1 MKHLPVLSFVRRWTS
16 WALAIKKASSSSSPT
31 KAMHLFS
38 KMHRNGVPIDTF
50 CVLFTLKS
58 STHLQSLPIIHH
70 LHAHIIKLGFTSQVH
85 VATCLLNAYVLL
97 SFIDACILFD
107 EMPQK
112 NIVTWNTM
120 IFGCSRSGDINKARE
135 LFEKM
140 PDRDTVSWSSII
152 SAYTNVGSYMSSLYL
167 FRRMLFVE
175 GTKPDQVTAGAALSG
190 CAHMGCLGLLAGKSV
205 HGYIVKNGWE
215 LNVEIGA
222 ALVNMYGKGGVL
234 RNAAMVFELMDERD
248 VRSWTFMICGA
259 ARCGFNREALVV
271 FEKMQMDG
279 VKPDELTFTG
289 VLTAC
294 AHGGF
299 VEEGRRYF
307 KMIEECGLEPRVQ
320 HYSCLVY
327 LIGKSGMLEEAYEI
341 IKTMRVEPTVVVL
354 GSLLSACKEH
364 RQFEIA
370 ERVIEQVLRMA
381 YPKNDGGLYSL
392 IADLY
397 VIGGKF
403 EEAERLKKLMLNE
416 HVRQAKGLNL
426 DKNGS
431 SDCSEPWQK
440 WVGSFS
446 CPMAEATTTSFW

>member
-1 MKHLPVLSFVRRWTS
+1 
-16 WALAIKKASSSSSPT
+16 
-31 KAMHLFS
+31 
-38 KMHRNGVPIDTF
+38 
-50 CVLFTLKS
+50 
-58 STHLQSLPIIHH
+58 
-70 LHAHIIKLGFTSQVH
+70 
-85 VATCLLNAYVLL
+85 
-97 SFIDACILFD
+97 
-107 EMPQK
+107 
-112 NIVTWNTM
+112 
-120 IFGCSRSGDINKARE
+120 
-135 LFEKM
+135 
-140 PDRDTVSWSSII
+140 
-152 SAYTNVGSYMSSLYL
+152 
-167 FRRMLFVE
+167 MLFVE
-175 GTKPDQVTAGAALSG
+175 GTKPDQVTAGAVLSCCG
-190 CAHMGCLGLLAGKSV
+190 HMGCVGLLAGKSV
-205 HGYIVKNGWE
+205 HGYIVKNGWD

-222 ALVNMYGKGGVL
+222 ALVNMYAKGGVL

-279 VKPDELTFTG
+279 VKPDELT
-289 VLTAC
+289 

-354 GSLLSACKEH
+354 GSFLSACKVH

-381 YPKNDGGLYSL
+381 NPKNDGGLYSL
-392 IADLY
+392 MADLY

-416 HVRQAKGLNL
+416 QVRQAKGLNL
-426 DKNGS
+426 DTKNGL
-431 SDCSEPWQK
+431 SDSLELG
-440 WVGSFS
+440 WVRSFS